1 MKIWQ
6 FEEIFREDNRG
17 IIMVTIK
24 DLWALERDFVWL
36 MRSFG
41 IGYEQI
47 AINLG
52 YILG

>member
-1 MKIWQ
+1 
-6 FEEIFREDNRG
+6 
-17 IIMVTIK
+17 MVTIK
-24 DLWALERDFVWL
+24 ELWDLERDFVWL

-52 YILG
+52 YTLG